1 MLKCRQMEFHKT
13 TKSDRLFRDLFSEKS
28 MSKILVALAFAF
40 PVALVGCGG
49 GSSPASQLTSPSNPE
64 TNSGGSSSSSSSG
77 SPSSQTISLAVAAL
91 AVGSTVQLQ
100 GYASSG
106 LPVIYASQT
115 PSTCSVTGNTV
126 TALALGS
133 CTLTANQAGNSS
145 FNAAPQVQ
153 IVVPVLKFQSINNII
168 VPSLSNGSLVVLNPT
183 ATSGL
188 PVTITTLTPGVC
200 TVTQNIAIYALQT
213 GVCTLQAFQL
223 GNSQYAAAS
232 SSTVSTTVT
241 ASDNTLAKNA
251 VLATWITTPQAG
263 STTADSTTSLEGIY
277 NNNSGSFAFI
287 DSANSFNFYDFYGL
301 LFGSFTANS
310 TNGTWVLN
318 SSPNYYPSAYNTSTT
333 SSTVITANGNYS
345 EKQSFTA
352 LAQSFVT
359 LSTLEADGKTP
370 TSLLY
375 LTYSKDNGYAA
386 SQSSVAGNWLYND
399 GSYQFNLTVD
409 NTGAITGTEVDTVGG
424 ACSLSGAITL
434 ADSGSQHNMY
444 SISLSAVDGVAA
456 DGSKAFCNIDKVNPY
471 KGLAALRFVQ
481 AGANDS
487 NGYLPSLVLLAQ
499 DAATSK
505 PIKLIFLKP

>member
-1 MLKCRQMEFHKT
+1 MLKCPQMEFHKT

-28 MSKILVALAFAF
+28 MSKILVALAFAL
-40 PVALVGCGG
+40 PVILVGCGG
-49 GSSPASQLTSPSNPE
+49 GSSPAALLTSSS
-64 TNSGGSSSSSSSG
+64 NSGASSTGSSSSSSTT
-77 SPSSQTISLAVAAL
+77 PTSQTITFNMAAL

-100 GYASSG
+100 ATASSG
-106 LPVIYASQT
+106 LPITYASQS
-115 PSTCSVTGNTV
+115 PSTCTVSGSTV
-126 TALALGS
+126 TAVALGS
-133 CTLTANQAGNSS
+133 CTLTADQAGNAS
-145 FNAAPQVQ
+145 FKAASQVQ
-153 IVVPVLKFQSINNII
+153 IIVPVLKAQTITNFAA
-168 VPSLSNGSLVVLNPT
+168 PSLSSQALVVLSPN

-188 PVTITTLTPGVC
+188 PVTITSLTQAVC
-200 TVTQNIAIYALQT
+200 TVNQNIAIYAVTT
-213 GVCTLQAFQL
+213 GTCTLQASQS
-223 GNSQYAAAS
+223 GSGQYAAAPS
-232 SSTVSTTVT
+232 LTVTTTVT
-241 ASDNTLAKNA
+241 ASDSSLAKNA
-251 VLATWITTPQAG
+251 VLASWITTPQTG

-277 NNNSGSFAFI
+277 TNSSGSFAFI
-287 DSANSFNFYDFYGL
+287 DSANYFNFYDFYGL
-301 LFGSFTANS
+301 LFGSFTADS

-333 SSTVITANGNYS
+333 SSTVITANGNFS
-345 EKQSFTA
+345 AKQSFTA
-352 LAQSFVT
+352 LVQSFVT
-359 LSTLEADGKTP
+359 VSTLEADGKTS

-424 ACSLSGAITL
+424 ACSLSGTITL

-444 SISLSAVDGVAA
+444 SISLSAVDGVAV

-499 DAATSK
+499 DAATSN